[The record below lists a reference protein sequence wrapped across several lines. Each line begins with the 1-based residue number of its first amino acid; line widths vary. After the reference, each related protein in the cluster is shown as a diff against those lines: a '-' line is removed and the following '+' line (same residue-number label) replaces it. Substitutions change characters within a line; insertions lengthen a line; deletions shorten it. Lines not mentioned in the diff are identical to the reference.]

1 MTERA
6 LDGIVVLDL
15 SRVLAGP
22 WCGMVLGDLGARVIK
37 VENPAGGD
45 DTRKWG
51 PPYAGGEAAYYLCA
65 NRNKLSLAADFR
77 DPEGLA
83 VVRELARHADVLIE
97 NFKLDGLKKFGLDYQ
112 TLSEENPGLVYC
124 SVSGYGRTGSRAA
137 EPGYD
142 FVIQAEGGL
151 MSITGEADGEPQKVG
166 VAIADLFTGASA
178 AQAVLAALYARQNT
192 GRGQHIDMALLDC
205 QIAMLSNVGSSCLV
219 TGEPAKR
226 YGNAH
231 GTVVPYQAV
240 EASDGHFVI
249 AIGNDRQFARL
260 CGDVLGRPEIAADE
274 RFSGNPGRIVNRDAL
289 LVELAAEFRKQ
300 PRDHWIAEM
309 RKHGLPVGPIRGVDE
324 ALAAPEVAERGM
336 VTTVAHPT
344 AGTVRLAGSPLKLSD
359 TPVVDPVAP
368 PLLGQHSH
376 EILRDELG
384 WDDDRASEYCRRLG
398 LTARVPG

>member
-1 MTERA
+1 MTAPA

-65 NRNKLSLAADFR
+65 NRNKLSLAADFK
-77 DPEGLA
+77 DPEGLDI
-83 VVRELARHADVLIE
+83 VRQLARRADVLIE
-97 NFKLDGLKKFGLDYQ
+97 NFKLDGLKKFGLDYD
-112 TLSEENPGLVYC
+112 TLAAENPGLVYC
-124 SVSGYGRTGSRAA
+124 SISGYGRTGSRAA

-151 MSITGEADGEPQKVG
+151 MSVTGEADGEPQKVG
-166 VAIADLFTGASA
+166 VAIADLFTGASS
-178 AQAVLAALYARQNT
+178 AQAVLASLYARQTT

-205 QIAMLSNVGSSCLV
+205 QIAMLANVGSSCLV

-240 EASDGHFVI
+240 EASDGYFVI
-249 AIGNDRQFARL
+249 AIGNDGQFARL
-260 CGDVLGRPEIAADE
+260 SRDVLGRPDLAADE
-274 RFSGNPGRIVNRDAL
+274 RFAGNPGRIVNREAL
-289 LVELAAEFRKQ
+289 LIELAAEFRKQ
-300 PRDHWIAEM
+300 PRDHWIAVM
-309 RKHGLPVGPIRGVDE
+309 RRFGLPVGPIRGVDE

-336 VTTVAHPT
+336 VRTVPHPT
-344 AGTVRLAGSPLKLSD
+344 AGEVRLAGSPLKLSG

-368 PLLGQHSH
+368 PLLGQHSLAV
-376 EILRDELG
+376 LRADLG
-384 WDDDRASEYCRRLG
+384 WSEERASDYCRRIG
-398 LTARVPG
+398 VPG

>member
-1 MTERA
+1 MPGA

-65 NRNKLSLAADFR
+65 NRNKLSLAADFK
-77 DPEGLA
+77 DSEGLEI
-83 VVRELARHADVLIE
+83 VRQLARRADVLIE
-97 NFKLDGLKKFGLDYQ
+97 NFKLDGLKKFGLDYD
-112 TLSEENPGLVYC
+112 TLAAENPGLVYC
-124 SVSGYGRTGSRAA
+124 SISGYGRTGSRAA

-166 VAIADLFTGASA
+166 VAISDLFTGASS
-178 AQAVLAALYARQNT
+178 AQAVLAALYARQTT
-192 GRGQHIDMALLDC
+192 GMGQHIDMALLDC
-205 QIAMLSNVGSSCLV
+205 QIAMLANVGSSCLV
-219 TGEPAKR
+219 TGQPAKR

-240 EASDGHFVI
+240 EALDGHFVI
-249 AIGNDRQFARL
+249 AIGNDGQFARL
-260 CGDVLGRPEIAADE
+260 SRDVLGRPDLAADE
-274 RFSGNPGRIVNRDAL
+274 RFAGNPGRIVNREAL
-289 LVELAAEFRKQ
+289 IAELAGEFRKK

-309 RKHGLPVGPIRGVDE
+309 RKYGLPVGPIRGVDE
-324 ALAAPEVAERGM
+324 ALAAPEAAERGM
-336 VTTVAHPT
+336 VVSVPHPT
-344 AGTVRLAGSPLKLSD
+344 AGEVRLAGSPLKLSG

-368 PLLGQHSH
+368 PLLGQHSLD
-376 EILRDELG
+376 ILRDELG
-384 WDDDRASEYCRRLG
+384 WSEDRAAAYCQRIG
-398 LTARVPG
+398 LPG

>member
-1 MTERA
+1 MPGA

-65 NRNKLSLAADFR
+65 NRNKLSLAADFK
-77 DPEGLA
+77 DPEGLEI
-83 VVRELARHADVLIE
+83 VRQLARRADVLIE
-97 NFKLDGLKKFGLDYQ
+97 NFKLDGLKKFGLDYE
-112 TLSEENPGLVYC
+112 TLAAENPGLVYC
-124 SVSGYGRTGSRAA
+124 SISGYGRTGSRAA

-166 VAIADLFTGASA
+166 VAISDLFTGASS
-178 AQAVLAALYARQNT
+178 AQAVLAALYARQTT
-192 GRGQHIDMALLDC
+192 GMGQHIDMALLDC
-205 QIAMLSNVGSSCLV
+205 QIAMLANVGSSCLV
-219 TGEPAKR
+219 TGQPAKR

-249 AIGNDRQFARL
+249 AIGNDGQFARL
-260 CGDVLGRPEIAADE
+260 SRDVLGRPDLAADE
-274 RFSGNPGRIVNRDAL
+274 RFAGNPGRIVNREAL
-289 LVELAAEFRKQ
+289 IVELAGEFRKK

-309 RKHGLPVGPIRGVDE
+309 RKYGLPVGPIRGVDE
-324 ALAAPEVAERGM
+324 ALAAPEAAERGM
-336 VTTVAHPT
+336 VVSVPHPT
-344 AGTVRLAGSPLKLSD
+344 AGEVRLAGSPLKLSG

-368 PLLGQHSH
+368 PLLGQHSLD
-376 EILRDELG
+376 ILRDDLG
-384 WDDDRASEYCRRLG
+384 WSEDSAAAYCRRIG
-398 LTARVPG
+398 LPG